1 MQSVSAPIEKL
12 SQDLP
17 GSYITTKDAE
27 TLTDGPTIFIAED
40 VEKIA
45 KFYLKQ
51 SYIPASVLTTILERI
66 DQNNKLS
73 IRIADIEAKIE
84 DEENKNSVF
93 TAVETGKGKDKTN
106 KKSNSKKIDRDFNA
120 ENSGQFTKKNKLHEE
135 LSGLQ
140 RSIRSVELS
149 EVFVPNKTAHIE
161 RWASNTETKNA
172 FTSNVTEEDV
182 HDIMAIDGVND
193 IWKLLLLMGIGVF
206 ANHNSNSYTEI
217 MKRMA
222 SEKRLYLIVAS
233 SDYIYGTNYQFCHG
247 YIGKDVVLTQQKMLQ
262 ALGRIGRHNDQKEY
276 SIRLRENNH
285 GSLLFVKSTST
296 IEADNMNR
304 LFVTST

>member
-1 MQSVSAPIEKL
+1 MKYLFPTRLPIL
-12 SQDLP
+12 
-17 GSYITTKDAE
+17 KD
-27 TLTDGPTIFIAED
+27 GYF
-40 VEKIA
+40 
-45 KFYLKQ
+45 
-51 SYIPASVLTTILERI
+51 
-66 DQNNKLS
+66 
-73 IRIADIEAKIE
+73 
-84 DEENKNSVF
+84 
-93 TAVETGKGKDKTN
+93 
-106 KKSNSKKIDRDFNA
+106 
-120 ENSGQFTKKNKLHEE
+120 
-135 LSGLQ
+135 
-140 RSIRSVELS
+140 
-149 EVFVPNKTAHIE
+149 
-161 RWASNTETKNA
+161 SNTETKNA

-222 SEKRLYLIVAS
+222 NEKRLYLIVAS

-285 GSLLFVKSTST
+285 GRLLFVKSTST